1 MIYSITSDLDSFKS
15 LTFGPGL
22 NILLAEKSADAS
34 DRQSRNGAGK
44 TSFVELVHFLF
55 GGNAKPDSI
64 FRTNAL
70 IASTF
75 EMQVDIGGHAVS
87 AGRSGSKPSCIRIQ
101 GETSHWPIKPTLDA
115 KTGDLILSNEHWKS
129 VLGSLLFGL
138 PADPDAHGRFSA
150 TFRSLFSYFARR
162 QNSGGLVQPQQQ
174 SSKQGGWDQQ
184 VAISYLLGLDSGISQ
199 EFQETRAQ
207 EAAMSE
213 LRKAAKEGNLGKF
226 YGNSADFRTRLAI
239 AEIKV
244 RQLQQQLSTFN
255 VVPEYAVMEQEASE
269 ITRTISAVNDDNMI
283 DRELVL
289 QLTSSLKD
297 ELPPAISNIEK
308 LYNEAGVVLPG
319 TVGRRF
325 EEVSQF
331 HEAIVRN
338 RKAHLASEISA
349 AERRIAT
356 REAQRIDLDRRRRQL
371 MGILQSGGALE
382 HYAKL
387 QEEVGRAE
395 ANVEGLRQQLEIA
408 ERIESTKVQLE
419 IERARLRQA
428 LQNDLHE
435 RVEIVNEA
443 IVIFEGLS
451 QALYEQAGS
460 LTIAATPNGPTFE
473 VKIDAQR
480 SKGITNMQIFCFD
493 LMLAE
498 LATRRGI
505 GPGFLIHDSHLFDGV
520 DERQVAKA
528 LQLGADHASS
538 VGFQYIVTMN
548 SDAVPEDGFRAGF
561 DVRTF
566 VNPTTLTDEIETGGL
581 FGVRFG

>member
-1 MIYSITSDLDSFKS
+1 MIHTISSDLDGFKG
-15 LTFGPGL
+15 LTFTPGL
-22 NILLAEKSADAS
+22 NILLAEKSADAT

-44 TSFVELVHFLF
+44 TSFVELIHFLF

-64 FRTNAL
+64 FRTDEL
-70 IASTF
+70 VASTF
-75 EMQVDIGGHAVS
+75 EMQIDMGGHVIS
-87 AGRSGSKPSCIRIQ
+87 AARSGAKPSRIRIQ
-101 GETSHWPIKPTLDA
+101 GETSHWPIEPTLEA
-115 KTGDLILSNEHWKS
+115 KTGDLILSNDHWKS
-129 VLGSLLFGL
+129 DLGALMFGL
-138 PADPDAHGRFSA
+138 PVDPDAQSRFGA

-162 QNSGGLVQPQQQ
+162 QNSGGFIQPTQQSGQQQ
-174 SSKQGGWDQQ
+174 NWDQQ
-184 VAISYLLGLDSGISQ
+184 VAVSYLLGLDSGISQ
-199 EFQETRAQ
+199 EFQEIRAQ
-207 EAAMSE
+207 EKAMAE
-213 LRKAAKEGNLGKF
+213 LRKAAKQGNLGKF
-226 YGNSADFRTRLAI
+226 YGNAADFRTRLAI
-239 AEIKV
+239 AETKA
-244 RQLQQQLSTFN
+244 RQLQQQLATFN
-255 VVPEYAVMEQEASE
+255 VVPEYAAMEQEASE
-269 ITRTISAVNDDNMI
+269 ITRTISAVNDDNLI
-283 DRELVL
+283 DRELIL
-289 QLTSSLKD
+289 QLTSALAD
-297 ELPPAISNIEK
+297 ERPPAADNIAK
-308 LYNEAGVVLPG
+308 LYSEAGVVLPG

-338 RKAHLASEISA
+338 RQAHLSAEIAA
-349 AERRIAT
+349 AEERISVRVA
-356 REAQRIDLDRRRRQL
+356 ERIDFDRRRAQL

-387 QEEVGRAE
+387 QEEAGRAE

-435 RVEIVNEA
+435 RSAIVNEA
-443 IVIFEGLS
+443 IVIFEKLS
-451 QALYEQAGS
+451 QALYEQAGN

-528 LQLGADHASS
+528 LQLGGDHAAN
-538 VGFQYIVTMN
+538 VGFQYLVTMN
-548 SDAVPEDGFRAGF
+548 SDAVPEDGFRGDF
-561 DVRTF
+561 DVQSF
-566 VNPTTLTDEIETGGL
+566 INPTRLTDEIETGGL